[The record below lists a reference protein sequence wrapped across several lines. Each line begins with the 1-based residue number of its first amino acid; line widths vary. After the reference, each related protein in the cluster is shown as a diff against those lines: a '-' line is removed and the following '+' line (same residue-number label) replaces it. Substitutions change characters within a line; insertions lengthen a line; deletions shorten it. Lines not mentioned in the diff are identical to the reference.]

1 MNLALFSDAFLERS
15 VPEWIESLWDLSK
28 YEHWQKQ
35 QNRTKGTTAELF
47 VADFLEE
54 AYGVEIE
61 RAPETSD
68 YDLFDNTHQ
77 KRIEVKL
84 SFSAKNQSSPKINA
98 DHFVWSHVSP
108 DKNFDI
114 LVLLGINHEK
124 DECVHQRRG
133 WRPAEE
139 REEIV
144 LGFFTRE
151 QVQELI
157 QYEEFWSNQ
166 AGGKKLGNSDYMS
179 LSGFFKGTDYF
190 KNYKNY
196 PHSKNIS

>member
-15 VPEWIESLWDLSK
+15 VPEKPDSLWDLSK

-35 QNRTKGTTAELF
+35 QNKTKGITAQLF

-61 RAPETSD
+61 RITGTSD

-84 SFSAKNQSSPKINA
+84 AFSAKNQGSGKINA

-114 LVLLGINHEK
+114 LVLLGINHEQ
-124 DECVHQRRG
+124 DECVHHKQG
-133 WRPAEE
+133 WRPPED

-144 LGFFTRE
+144 LAFFTRD
-151 QVQELI
+151 QVQELMHS
-157 QYEEFWSNQ
+157 EFWKHQS
-166 AGGKKLGNSDYMS
+166 GGQKLGNSDYMN
-179 LSGFFKGTDYF
+179 LPRFFKDTDYL
-190 KNYKNY
+190 KDYRNY

>member
-15 VPEWIESLWDLSK
+15 VPERPDSLWDFSK

-35 QNRTKGTTAELF
+35 SNKAKGITAEHF

-54 AYGVEIE
+54 AYGVDID
-61 RAPETSD
+61 RSTGTTD
-68 YDLFDNTHQ
+68 YDLFDTTNQ
-77 KRIEVKL
+77 KKVEVKL
-84 SFSAKNQSSPKINA
+84 AFSAKHTASDKITA
-98 DHFVWSHVSP
+98 DHFIWSHVSP

-114 LVLLGINHEK
+114 LVLLGINHEL
-124 DECVHQRRG
+124 DECVHHRQG

-144 LGFFTRE
+144 LAFFTKA

-157 QYEEFWSNQ
+157 RTEFWNRQS
-166 AGGKKLGNSDYMS
+166 GGNKLNNSDY
-179 LSGFFKGTDYF
+179 LNLARFFKDTDYL
-190 KNYKNY
+190 KDYRNY